1 MEVIAMS
8 DLETNKAIAL
18 RLVEV
23 FNGRQLDRLEDVL
36 HPKFRGR
43 GISAVVPGGPEVG
56 PGARRKL
63 YQMFLQAIPDARG
76 QVVDVVAEGDKV
88 VLVDRF
94 GVTHRGGFSA
104 VPVRAITS
112 SGRPSISTPFV
123 TAKSSKTPS

>member
-23 FNGRQLDRLEDVL
+23 FNGRQLDRLEDML

-43 GISAVVPGGPEVG
+43 GISAVMPGGPEVG
-56 PGARRKL
+56 PGAGRTL

-76 QVVDVVAEGDKV
+76 QVVDVVAESS
-88 VLVDRF
+88 
-94 GVTHRGGFSA
+94 SA
-104 VPVRAITS
+104 VPALAITS

>member
-43 GISAVVPGGPEVG
+43 GISAVVPVNDALFSLGG
-56 PGARRKL
+56 
-63 YQMFLQAIPDARG
+63 AIDGR
-76 QVVDVVAEGDKV
+76 
-88 VLVDRF
+88 
-94 GVTHRGGFSA
+94 
-104 VPVRAITS
+104 S
-112 SGRPSISTPFV
+112 SSI
-123 TAKSSKTPS
+123 